1 MIFLYKNDKINLF
14 DNYENKQKNQK
25 NKNGDI
31 MKYIKNFFEQFII
44 LIQFMTRIPIPLK
57 ISYSEKKLGKSI
69 KFFPLVGLIIG
80 LILYFSNFLITV
92 YLKNIFYNKTITAI
106 FLIILE
112 ILIVGII
119 HIDGLADTFDGLFSY
134 AKKEKIL
141 EIMKDSRIGTNGTV
155 VLILYFITK
164 TVLISEIITTN
175 PKYLIIFPII
185 ARLST
190 PVNAGLSNYARKSGM
205 SNAII
210 SENGIFEAIFSLA
223 LSIILVFYI
232 IGIKGIVAISIAFIF
247 IIIFMLNVRKKI
259 DGITGDIMGA
269 CLELTS
275 ILVLFLGIVLR

>member
-14 DNYENKQKNQK
+14 DNYENKQKNLK

-80 LILYFSNFLITV
+80 LILYFANFLIIV
-92 YLKNIFYNKTITAI
+92 YLKNIFYNKTIIAI

-134 AKKEKIL
+134 AKKEKML
-141 EIMKDSRIGTNGTV
+141 EIMKDSRIGTNGAV

-164 TVLISEIITTN
+164 TTLTSEIIMIN
-175 PKYLIIFPII
+175 PKYLIICPII

-210 SENGIFEAIFSLA
+210 SENGIFEVIFSLA

-232 IGIKGIVAISIAFIF
+232 IGIKGIVAISIAFVF

-259 DGITGDIMGA
+259 DGITGDTMGA

>member
-14 DNYENKQKNQK
+14 DNYENKQKNPK

-80 LILYFSNFLITV
+80 LILYFTNFLITV

-106 FLIILE
+106 FFIILE

-134 AKKEKIL
+134 AKKEKML

-155 VLILYFITK
+155 VLILYFIAK

-190 PVNAGLSNYARKSGM
+190 PVNAGFSNYARKSGM

-259 DGITGDIMGA
+259 DGITGDTMGA

>member
-14 DNYENKQKNQK
+14 DNYENKQKNPK

-80 LILYFSNFLITV
+80 LILYFANFLIIV
-92 YLKNIFYNKTITAI
+92 YLKNIFYNKTIIAI

-134 AKKEKIL
+134 AKKEKML
-141 EIMKDSRIGTNGTV
+141 EIMKDSRIGTNGAV
-155 VLILYFITK
+155 VLILYFIAK

-232 IGIKGIVAISIAFIF
+232 IDIKGIITIFIAFIF

-259 DGITGDIMGA
+259 DGITGDTMGA

>member
-14 DNYENKQKNQK
+14 DNYENKQKNPK

-80 LILYFSNFLITV
+80 LILYFTNFLITV

-106 FLIILE
+106 FFIILE

-134 AKKEKIL
+134 AKKEKML

-164 TVLISEIITTN
+164 TVLISEIITIN

-190 PVNAGLSNYARKSGM
+190 PVNAGFSNYARKSGM

-232 IGIKGIVAISIAFIF
+232 IGIKGIVAISIAFVF

-259 DGITGDIMGA
+259 DGITGDTMGA

-275 ILVLFLGIVLR
+275 ILVLFLGIILR

>member
-14 DNYENKQKNQK
+14 DNYENKQKNLK

-57 ISYSEKKLGKSI
+57 ISYSEKKFGKSI

-80 LILYFSNFLITV
+80 LILYFANFLIIV
-92 YLKNIFYNKTITAI
+92 YLKNIFYNKTIIAI

-134 AKKEKIL
+134 AKKEKML
-141 EIMKDSRIGTNGTV
+141 EIMKDSRIGTNGAV

-232 IGIKGIVAISIAFIF
+232 IDIKGIITIFIAFIF

-275 ILVLFLGIVLR
+275 ILVLFLGIILR

>member
-14 DNYENKQKNQK
+14 DNYENKQKNPK

-57 ISYSEKKLGKSI
+57 ISYSEKKFGKSI

-80 LILYFSNFLITV
+80 LILYFANFLIIV
-92 YLKNIFYNKTITAI
+92 YLKNIFYNKTIIAI

-134 AKKEKIL
+134 AKKEKML
-141 EIMKDSRIGTNGTV
+141 EIMKDSRIGTNGAV

-205 SNAII
+205 SNVII

-232 IGIKGIVAISIAFIF
+232 IDIKGIITIFIAFIF

-259 DGITGDIMGA
+259 DGITGDTMGA

>member
-1 MIFLYKNDKINLF
+1 VIFLYKNDKINLF
-14 DNYENKQKNQK
+14 DNYENKQKNLK

-80 LILYFSNFLITV
+80 LILYFANLLITV
-92 YLKNIFYNKTITAI
+92 YLKNIFYNKTIIAI

-134 AKKEKIL
+134 AKKEKML

-164 TVLISEIITTN
+164 TVLISEIITIN
-175 PKYLIIFPII
+175 SKYLIIYPII

-210 SENGIFEAIFSLA
+210 SENGIFEVIFSLA

-232 IGIKGIVAISIAFIF
+232 IGIKGIVAISIAFVF

-259 DGITGDIMGA
+259 DGITGDTMGA

-275 ILVLFLGIVLR
+275 ILVLFLGIILR

>member
-1 MIFLYKNDKINLF
+1 MIFLYKNDKINIF
-14 DNYENKQKNQK
+14 DNYENKQKNLK

-80 LILYFSNFLITV
+80 LILYFANFLIIV
-92 YLKNIFYNKTITAI
+92 YLKNIFYNKTIIAI

-134 AKKEKIL
+134 AKKEKML
-141 EIMKDSRIGTNGTV
+141 EIMKDSRIGTNGAV

-232 IGIKGIVAISIAFIF
+232 IGIKGIITILIAFIF

-259 DGITGDIMGA
+259 DGITGDTMGA
-269 CLELTS
+269 SLELTS
-275 ILVLFLGIVLR
+275 ILVLFSGIVLR

>member
-1 MIFLYKNDKINLF
+1 VIFLYKNDKINLF
-14 DNYENKQKNQK
+14 DNYENKQKNLK

-80 LILYFSNFLITV
+80 LILYFANLLITV
-92 YLKNIFYNKTITAI
+92 YLKNIFYNKTIIAI

-134 AKKEKIL
+134 AKKEKML
-141 EIMKDSRIGTNGTV
+141 EIMKDSRIGTNGAV

-164 TVLISEIITTN
+164 TVLISEIITIN
-175 PKYLIIFPII
+175 SKYLIIYPII

-210 SENGIFEAIFSLA
+210 SENGIFEVIFSLA

-232 IGIKGIVAISIAFIF
+232 IGIKGIVAISIAFVF

-259 DGITGDIMGA
+259 DGITGDTMGA

-275 ILVLFLGIVLR
+275 ILVLFLGIILR

>member
-14 DNYENKQKNQK
+14 DNYENKQKNLK

-57 ISYSEKKLGKSI
+57 ISYSEKKFGKSI

-80 LILYFSNFLITV
+80 LVLYFTNFLITV
-92 YLKNIFYNKTITAI
+92 YFKNIFYNKTIIAI

-134 AKKEKIL
+134 AKKEKML

-155 VLILYFITK
+155 ILILYFITK

-210 SENGIFEAIFSLA
+210 SENGIFEVIFSLA

-232 IGIKGIVAISIAFIF
+232 IDIKGIITIFIAFIF

-259 DGITGDIMGA
+259 DGITGDTMGA

>member
-1 MIFLYKNDKINLF
+1 
-14 DNYENKQKNQK
+14 
-25 NKNGDI
+25 

-57 ISYSEKKLGKSI
+57 VSYSEKKLGKSI

-80 LILYFSNFLITV
+80 LILYFTNFLIIT
-92 YLKNIFYNKTITAI
+92 YLKNIFCSKIIIAI
-106 FLIILE
+106 FLTIVE

-134 AKKEKIL
+134 GRKERML

-164 TVLISEIITTN
+164 ITIISEIITTN
-175 PKYLIIFPII
+175 PKYLIIFPIV

-190 PVNAGLSNYARKSGM
+190 SVNAGLSDYARKSGM

-210 SENGIFEAIFSLA
+210 SENGIFEVIFSLI
-223 LSIILVFYI
+223 LTNILVFPI
-232 IGIKGIVAISIAFIF
+232 IGTNGTVTVFIALLF
-247 IIIFMLNVRKKI
+247 IILLMLNVRKKI
-259 DGITGDIMGA
+259 GGITGDTMGA
-269 CLELTS
+269 SLELTS
-275 ILVLFLGIVLR
+275 ILVLFLGIILR

>member
-14 DNYENKQKNQK
+14 DNYENKQKNPK

-57 ISYSEKKLGKSI
+57 ISYSEKKLGKSV

-80 LILYFSNFLITV
+80 LILYFTNFLITV

-134 AKKEKIL
+134 AKKEKML
-141 EIMKDSRIGTNGTV
+141 EIMKDSRIGTNGAV

-205 SNAII
+205 SNVII

-232 IGIKGIVAISIAFIF
+232 IDIKGIITIFIAFIF

-259 DGITGDIMGA
+259 DGITGDTMGA

-275 ILVLFLGIVLR
+275 ILVLFLGIILR

>member
-14 DNYENKQKNQK
+14 DNYENKQKNPK

-80 LILYFSNFLITV
+80 LILYFANFLIIV
-92 YLKNIFYNKTITAI
+92 YLKNIFYNKTIIAI

-134 AKKEKIL
+134 AKKEKML

-155 VLILYFITK
+155 ILILYFITK
-164 TVLISEIITTN
+164 TVLISEIITIN
-175 PKYLIIFPII
+175 SKYLIIFPII

-232 IGIKGIVAISIAFIF
+232 IDIEGIITIFIAFIF

-259 DGITGDIMGA
+259 DGITGDTMGA

>member
-14 DNYENKQKNQK
+14 DNYENKQKNLK

-80 LILYFSNFLITV
+80 LVLYFTNFLITV
-92 YLKNIFYNKTITAI
+92 YLKNIFYNKTIIAI

-134 AKKEKIL
+134 AKKEKML

-232 IGIKGIVAISIAFIF
+232 IDIKGIVAISIAFIF

>member
-14 DNYENKQKNQK
+14 DNYENKQKNLK

-80 LILYFSNFLITV
+80 LVLYFTNFLITV
-92 YLKNIFYNKTITAI
+92 YLKNIFYNKTIIAI

-134 AKKEKIL
+134 AKKEKML
-141 EIMKDSRIGTNGTV
+141 EIMKDSRIGTNGAV
-155 VLILYFITK
+155 VLILYFIAK
-164 TVLISEIITTN
+164 TVLTSEIITTN

-232 IGIKGIVAISIAFIF
+232 IDIKGIVAISIAFIF

-259 DGITGDIMGA
+259 DGITGDTMGA

>member
-14 DNYENKQKNQK
+14 DNYENKQKNLK

-80 LILYFSNFLITV
+80 LILYFTNFLITV
-92 YLKNIFYNKTITAI
+92 YLKNIFYNKTIIAI

-134 AKKEKIL
+134 AKKEKML

-164 TVLISEIITTN
+164 TVLISEIITIN
-175 PKYLIIFPII
+175 SKYLIIYPII

-210 SENGIFEAIFSLA
+210 SENGIFEVIFSLA

-232 IGIKGIVAISIAFIF
+232 IGIKGIVAISIAFVF

-259 DGITGDIMGA
+259 DGITGDTMGA

>member
-1 MIFLYKNDKINLF
+1 
-14 DNYENKQKNQK
+14 
-25 NKNGDI
+25 

-80 LILYFSNFLITV
+80 LILYFANFLIIV
-92 YLKNIFYNKTITAI
+92 YLKNIFYNKTIIAI

-134 AKKEKIL
+134 AKKEKML
-141 EIMKDSRIGTNGTV
+141 EIMKDSRIGTNGAV
-155 VLILYFITK
+155 VLILYFIAK

-190 PVNAGLSNYARKSGM
+190 PVNTGLSNYARKSGM

-210 SENGIFEAIFSLA
+210 SENGIFEVIFSLA

-232 IGIKGIVAISIAFIF
+232 IDIKGIITIFIAFIF

-259 DGITGDIMGA
+259 DGITGDTMGA

>member
-14 DNYENKQKNQK
+14 DNYENKQKNPK

-57 ISYSEKKLGKSI
+57 ISYSEKKFGKSI

-80 LILYFSNFLITV
+80 LILYFANFLIIV
-92 YLKNIFYNKTITAI
+92 YLKNIFYNKTIIAI

-134 AKKEKIL
+134 AKKEKML
-141 EIMKDSRIGTNGTV
+141 EIMKDSRIGTNGAV

-232 IGIKGIVAISIAFIF
+232 IDIKGIITIFIAFIF

-259 DGITGDIMGA
+259 DGITGDTMGA
-269 CLELTS
+269 SLELTS

>member
-14 DNYENKQKNQK
+14 DNYENKQKNPK

-80 LILYFSNFLITV
+80 LILYFANFLIIV
-92 YLKNIFYNKTITAI
+92 YLKNIFYNKTIIAI

-134 AKKEKIL
+134 AKKEKML

-164 TVLISEIITTN
+164 TVLISEIITIN
-175 PKYLIIFPII
+175 SKYLIIFPII

-232 IGIKGIVAISIAFIF
+232 IDIEGIITIFIAFIF

-259 DGITGDIMGA
+259 DGITGDTMGA

>member
-1 MIFLYKNDKINLF
+1 MLSYQIHL
-14 DNYENKQKNQK
+14 
-25 NKNGDI
+25 NKNGDP

-57 ISYSEKKLGKSI
+57 TSYSEKKLGKSI

-80 LILYFSNFLITV
+80 LILYFTNFLIIT
-92 YLKNIFYNKTITAI
+92 YLKNIFYNKTIIAI

-134 AKKEKIL
+134 AKKEKML

-155 VLILYFITK
+155 ILILYFITK
-164 TVLISEIITTN
+164 TTLTSEIIMIN
-175 PKYLIIFPII
+175 PKYLIICPII

-205 SNAII
+205 SNSII

-223 LSIILVFYI
+223 LSTILVFYI
-232 IGIKGIVAISIAFIF
+232 ISIKGIITIFIAFIF

-259 DGITGDIMGA
+259 DGITGDTMGA

>member
-14 DNYENKQKNQK
+14 DNYENKQKNLK

-57 ISYSEKKLGKSI
+57 ISYSEKKFGKSI

-80 LILYFSNFLITV
+80 LILYFANFLIIV
-92 YLKNIFYNKTITAI
+92 YLKNIFYNKTIIAI

-134 AKKEKIL
+134 AKKEKML
-141 EIMKDSRIGTNGTV
+141 EIMKDSRIGTNGAV
-155 VLILYFITK
+155 VLILYFIAK

-232 IGIKGIVAISIAFIF
+232 IDIKGIVAISIAFIF

>member
-14 DNYENKQKNQK
+14 DNYENKQKNLK

-44 LIQFMTRIPIPLK
+44 LIQFMTRIPIPIK
-57 ISYSEKKLGKSI
+57 VEYSEKKLGKSI

-92 YLKNIFYNKTITAI
+92 YLKNIFYNKAI
-106 FLIILE
+106 IAVLIIIIE
-112 ILIVGII
+112 ILAVGII

-134 AKKEKIL
+134 AKKEKML

-164 TVLISEIITTN
+164 ITIISEIITIN

-190 PVNAGLSNYARKSGM
+190 SVNAGLSDYARKSGM

-210 SENGIFEAIFSLA
+210 SENGIFEVIFSLILTNA
-223 LSIILVFYI
+223 LVFLIIGTKGGIALFIALLFIIL
-232 IGIKGIVAISIAFIF
+232 
-247 IIIFMLNVRKKI
+247 FMLNVRKKI
-259 DGITGDIMGA
+259 GGITGDTMGA
-269 CLELTS
+269 SLELTS

>member
-14 DNYENKQKNQK
+14 DNYENKQKNLK

-57 ISYSEKKLGKSI
+57 ISYSEKKLGKSV

-80 LILYFSNFLITV
+80 LILYFTNFLITV

-134 AKKEKIL
+134 AKKEKML

-164 TVLISEIITTN
+164 TVLISEIITIN
-175 PKYLIIFPII
+175 SKYLIIYPII

-210 SENGIFEAIFSLA
+210 SENGIFEVIFSLA

-232 IGIKGIVAISIAFIF
+232 IGIKGIVAISIAFVF

-259 DGITGDIMGA
+259 DGITGDTMGA

-275 ILVLFLGIVLR
+275 ILVLFLGIILR

>member
-14 DNYENKQKNQK
+14 DNYENKQKNLK

-80 LILYFSNFLITV
+80 LVLYFTNFLITV
-92 YLKNIFYNKTITAI
+92 YLKNIFYNKTIIAI

-134 AKKEKIL
+134 AKKEKML
-141 EIMKDSRIGTNGTV
+141 EIMKDSRIGTNGAV
-155 VLILYFITK
+155 VLILYFIAK

-232 IGIKGIVAISIAFIF
+232 IDIKGIVAISIAFIF

>member
-14 DNYENKQKNQK
+14 DNYENKQKNLK

-80 LILYFSNFLITV
+80 LVLYFTNFLITV
-92 YLKNIFYNKTITAI
+92 YLKNIFYNKTIIAI

-134 AKKEKIL
+134 AKKEKML

-164 TVLISEIITTN
+164 TVLISEIITIN
-175 PKYLIIFPII
+175 SKYLIIYPII

-210 SENGIFEAIFSLA
+210 SENGIFEVIFSLA

-232 IGIKGIVAISIAFIF
+232 IGIKGIVAISIAFVF

-259 DGITGDIMGA
+259 DGITGDTMGA

>member
-14 DNYENKQKNQK
+14 DNYENKQKNLK

-57 ISYSEKKLGKSI
+57 ISYSEKKFGKSI

-80 LILYFSNFLITV
+80 LILYFANFLIIV
-92 YLKNIFYNKTITAI
+92 YLKNIFYNKTIIAI

-112 ILIVGII
+112 ILIAGII

-134 AKKEKIL
+134 AKKEKML
-141 EIMKDSRIGTNGTV
+141 EIMKDSRIGTNGAV

-164 TVLISEIITTN
+164 TVLISEIITTT

-232 IGIKGIVAISIAFIF
+232 IGIKGIITILIAFIF

-259 DGITGDIMGA
+259 DGITGDTMGA
-269 CLELTS
+269 SLELTS
-275 ILVLFLGIVLR
+275 ILVLFSGIVLR

>member
-14 DNYENKQKNQK
+14 DNYENKQKNPK

-80 LILYFSNFLITV
+80 LILYFTNFLITV

-106 FLIILE
+106 FFIILE

-134 AKKEKIL
+134 AKKEKML

-164 TVLISEIITTN
+164 TVLISEIITIN

-190 PVNAGLSNYARKSGM
+190 PVNAGFSNYARKSGM

-259 DGITGDIMGA
+259 DGITGDTMGA

-275 ILVLFLGIVLR
+275 ILVLFLGIILR

>member
-14 DNYENKQKNQK
+14 DNYENKQKNPK

-57 ISYSEKKLGKSI
+57 ISYSEKKFGKSI

-80 LILYFSNFLITV
+80 LILYFANFLIIV
-92 YLKNIFYNKTITAI
+92 YLKNIFYNKTIIAI

-134 AKKEKIL
+134 TKKEKML
-141 EIMKDSRIGTNGTV
+141 EIMKDSRIGTNGAV

-232 IGIKGIVAISIAFIF
+232 IDIKGIITIFIAFIF

-259 DGITGDIMGA
+259 DGITGDTMGA

>member
-14 DNYENKQKNQK
+14 DNYENKQKNLK

-44 LIQFMTRIPIPLK
+44 LLQFMTRIPIPLK
-57 ISYSEKKLGKSI
+57 INYSEKKLGKSI

-80 LILYFSNFLITV
+80 LILYFANFLITV
-92 YLKNIFYNKTITAI
+92 YFKNIFYNKTIIAI

-112 ILIVGII
+112 ILIAGII

-134 AKKEKIL
+134 AKKEKML
-141 EIMKDSRIGTNGTV
+141 EIMKDSRIGTNGAV

-164 TVLISEIITTN
+164 TVLISEIITTT

-210 SENGIFEAIFSLA
+210 SENGIFEVIFSLA

-232 IGIKGIVAISIAFIF
+232 IGIEGIITIFIAFIF

-259 DGITGDIMGA
+259 DGITGDTMGA
-269 CLELTS
+269 SLELTS

>member
-1 MIFLYKNDKINLF
+1 
-14 DNYENKQKNQK
+14 
-25 NKNGDI
+25 

-44 LIQFMTRIPIPLK
+44 LIQFMTRIPIPIK
-57 ISYSEKKLGKSI
+57 VEYSEKKLGKSI

-92 YLKNIFYNKTITAI
+92 YLKNIFYNKVII
-106 FLIILE
+106 SVLIIIIE
-112 ILIVGII
+112 ILAVGII

-134 AKKEKIL
+134 AKKEKML

-164 TVLISEIITTN
+164 ITIISEIITIN

-190 PVNAGLSNYARKSGM
+190 SVNAGLSDYARKSGM

-210 SENGIFEAIFSLA
+210 SENGIFEVIF
-223 LSIILVFYI
+223 
-232 IGIKGIVAISIAFIF
+232 
-247 IIIFMLNVRKKI
+247 
-259 DGITGDIMGA
+259 
-269 CLELTS
+269 
-275 ILVLFLGIVLR
+275 

>member
-14 DNYENKQKNQK
+14 DNYENKQKNLK

-57 ISYSEKKLGKSI
+57 ISYSEKKFGKSI

-80 LILYFSNFLITV
+80 LILYFANFLIIV
-92 YLKNIFYNKTITAI
+92 YLKNIFYNKTIIAI

-134 AKKEKIL
+134 AKKEKML
-141 EIMKDSRIGTNGTV
+141 EIMKDSRIGTNGAV

-232 IGIKGIVAISIAFIF
+232 IDIKGIITIFIAFIF

-275 ILVLFLGIVLR
+275 ILVLFLGVVLR

>member
-14 DNYENKQKNQK
+14 DNYENKQKNPK

-80 LILYFSNFLITV
+80 LILYFANFLITV
-92 YLKNIFYNKTITAI
+92 YLKNIFYNKTIIAI

-134 AKKEKIL
+134 AKKEKML

-164 TVLISEIITTN
+164 TVLISEIITIN
-175 PKYLIIFPII
+175 SKYLIIYPII

-190 PVNAGLSNYARKSGM
+190 PVNAGLSNYARNSGM

-259 DGITGDIMGA
+259 DGITGDTMGA

-275 ILVLFLGIVLR
+275 ILVLFLGIILR